1 MSGQITVYLIILQ
14 FKKHELQPTKKN
26 QLPLWLGRASPNAT
40 NVAKELRN
48 MPRPD
53 SQQFQLFFLYLFI
66 ANFTMCNFHP
76 KQTFSGEIKAPHC

>member
-26 QLPLWLGRASPNAT
+26 RASPNAT

-53 SQQFQLFFLYLFI
+53 SQQFQLFFLYSFI
-66 ANFTMCNFHP
+66 ADFTMCNFHP

>member
-14 FKKHELQPTKKN
+14 FKKRELKPTKKK

-48 MPRPD
+48 MPRPMPTVN
-53 SQQFQLFFLYLFI
+53 SFNFFSLFI
-66 ANFTMCNFHP
+66 YC
-76 KQTFSGEIKAPHC
+76 